1 MSGESGNAVYINIEG
16 GVAPLDFY
24 LWLCAVSDRFKLV
37 YSKNERPWLMDLKA
51 DPEEAFN
58 HFQDPEHAS
67 VIRKLTRDLLD
78 YCEIEKDPYGQ
89 IPEIQQAMQA
99 ALR

>member
-1 MSGESGNAVYINIEG
+1 M
-16 GVAPLDFY
+16 DFY

-37 YSKNERPWLMDLKA
+37 YSKNERPWLVDLKA

>member
-1 MSGESGNAVYINIEG
+1 
-16 GVAPLDFY
+16 
-24 LWLCAVSDRFKLV
+24 
-37 YSKNERPWLMDLKA
+37 MDLKA